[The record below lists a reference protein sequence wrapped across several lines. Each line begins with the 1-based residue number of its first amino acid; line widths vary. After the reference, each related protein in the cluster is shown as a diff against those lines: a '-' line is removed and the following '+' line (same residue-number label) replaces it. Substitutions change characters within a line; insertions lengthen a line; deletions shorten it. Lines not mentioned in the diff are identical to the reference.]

1 MRSDVSDPLD
11 PPPAVVGLER
21 EALEE
26 VWARGDGEATVREVL
41 DALNARSTR
50 DRAYTTLMTTLSRL
64 HGKGLLVRRREGKSD
79 FYRAALTRE
88 QYLQRRARAE
98 VDALVGEYGDAA
110 LVHFARQVG
119 ELDAERLAEL
129 RRLAGDV

>member
-1 MRSDVSDPLD
+1 VSGEAVDPLD

-26 VWARGDGEATVREVL
+26 VWARGAGEATVREVL
-41 DALNARSTR
+41 DALNARSAR
-50 DRAYTTLMTTLSRL
+50 KRAYTTLMTTLARL

-79 FYRAALTRE
+79 YYRAALPRE

-98 VDALVGEYGDAA
+98 VDALLGEYGDAA

-119 ELDAERLAEL
+119 GLDADRLAEL
-129 RRLAGDV
+129 RRLADEG